1 MSHIK
6 TQDKRFLCP
15 MFRKGYSDYKRFG
28 ENGLAD
34 EMPLEYYNGVQ
45 AAAWEDVPDE
55 YLEDHSHD

>member
-28 ENGLAD
+28 ENDLAD

-55 YLEDHSHD
+55 YLENHSND